1 MCKESEQYCLY
12 AHFEC
17 VKKVS
22 SIVYM
27 IIRMCKESEQYC
39 IYDHFECIKKVSS
52 IVYMIISN
60 V

>member
-1 MCKESEQYCLY
+1 LIETELN

-27 IIRMCKESEQYC
+27 II
-39 IYDHFECIKKVSS
+39 
-52 IVYMIISN
+52 SN